1 VWSRTIEYLFINHF
15 LPRTPLP
22 SLPYSSILSSS
33 RPSFPSSSSIFS
45 FILFFILSVFLR
57 SNPHELS
64 SSPRSYPPIP
74 FFFILSF
81 SPFAF
86 YPMAI
91 HLTSYSTTHHST
103 VHHTTSYC
111 STVQRDT
118 VQHRVAL
125 YRAVQRSTIQHST
138 AKHSAEQ
145 CCAVQWV
152 CLDGLLDQSLYDH
165 HRPTRRHPY
174 HTACHYTSVLH
185 CV

>member
-1 VWSRTIEYLFINHF
+1 VDACVEQNDRISIHQSLPPSHSTPFPALFLHPLVFPSF
-15 LPRTPLP
+15 LP
-22 SLPYSSILSSS
+22 IL
-33 RPSFPSSSSIFS
+33 
-45 FILFFILSVFLR
+45 LFILSVFLR